1 MRSPWVI
8 LALSGLVACEGR
20 SCTSTSVGTNEPSGS
35 VAEQP
40 TCAALP
46 IRLGGAEGFV
56 DCVKGE
62 PSQYEYPECYTIWFD
77 FIPGQQSACPPEQL
91 LMWVTGWP
99 RVADRYEV
107 QLRHDP
113 ATATTALILVR
124 RPEGPVGPRGPA
136 PGHPGDVLGRIKTI
150 DGRFT
155 EMLPDRG
162 IRAYQRDI
170 ALARREL

>member
-8 LALSGLVACEGR
+8 LAQIGLVACEGR
-20 SCTSTSVGTNEPSGS
+20 SCASGTNGANKTNENIS
-35 VAEQP
+35 AQP

-77 FIPGQQSACPPEQL
+77 FIPGQKGVCPPEQL

-107 QLRHDP
+107 QLRAEP

-124 RPEGPVGPRGPA
+124 QPEGPVGPRGPA
-136 PGHPGDVLGRIKTI
+136 PGHPGEVLGRIRTV

-155 EMLPDRG
+155 EMLPNRN

-170 ALARREL
+170 TLARREL

>member
-8 LALSGLVACEGR
+8 LALIGLVACEGR
-20 SCTSTSVGTNEPSGS
+20 SCTSAANRPNEPLSN
-35 VAEQP
+35 AAAQP

-77 FIPGQQSACPPEQL
+77 FVPGQQNVCPPEQL

-107 QLRHDP
+107 KLRPDP
-113 ATATTALILVR
+113 ATATTALVLVR
-124 RPEGPVGPRGPA
+124 QPEGPAGPRGPA
-136 PGHPGDVLGRIKTI
+136 PGRPGDVLGRMRTI

-155 EMLPDRG
+155 ELLPNRS